1 MTTPTLPSKDTS
13 YAALNESLIGEIDLE
28 EDSYIRSLPQNI
40 LPIRERFLSQWNE
53 LIKLTKDVADRTS
66 TRRVTRSDFL
76 AKQKDI
82 KSQVYNSLKQYT
94 YEFYKKELGGPQYIT
109 GEAKEKVVDDIATY
123 LVQLKGDSL
132 VYNPLIQ
139 NIRTAH
145 SKEVEFRNKAFKVF
159 KRELIFKQLSL
170 ENYANSLEAQLE
182 TQKAKSEREVDNVRR
197 DLSKK
202 LTDCLVDNTRLT
214 AEVEN
219 LQLSNDKQAARIT
232 ELNSKVEHHQASGES
247 KSFFNEYEAVKKDLE
262 TAEDNL
268 SKRDEY
274 IKNLKDTLA
283 QLENDSKDKVKQ
295 LVDGYN
301 ALSIKHDSLE
311 SSCKTA
317 DSKVIELKNLNS
329 QLNAQLNQIINDNLA
344 NLTDLSDQNV
354 QLTTQ
359 LTKLQQDVATK
370 ELSIDSLRQTNK
382 GLNLDIAA
390 LQQQ

>member
-94 YEFYKKELGGPQYIT
+94 YEFYKKELGGSQYIT
-109 GEAKEKVVDDIATY
+109 GEAKEKVVDDLATY

-159 KRELIFKQLSL
+159 RRELIFKQLSL
-170 ENYANSLEAQLE
+170 ENYANSLEAQIE
-182 TQKAKSEREVDNVRR
+182 TQKAKSEKEVDNVRR
-197 DLSKK
+197 DFSKK
-202 LTDCLVDNTRLT
+202 LADCLVDNTRLT

-219 LQLSNDKQAARIT
+219 LQLSNVKQATRIT
-232 ELNSKVEHHQASGES
+232 ELNSKVETHQASGES
-247 KSFFNEYEAVKKDLE
+247 KSFFNEYEAVKSDLE
-262 TAEDNL
+262 IAEDEL
-268 SKRDEY
+268 SKKDDY
-274 IKNLKDTLA
+274 IKNLKDTLT

-295 LVDGYN
+295 LVDSYN

-311 SSCKTA
+311 NSCKTA
-317 DSKVIELKNLNS
+317 DSEVIELKNKNS
-329 QLNAQLNQIINDNLA
+329 QLTAQLNKIINDNLA

-359 LTKLQQDVATK
+359 LTKLQQDVYHN
-370 ELSIDSLRQTNK
+370 DYHDNYQ
-382 GLNLDIAA
+382 
-390 LQQQ
+390 